1 MRPAA
6 MGRPARGQSKG
17 ASIALPGSES
27 KERRS
32 KSLNP
37 LSRLPRLQ
45 TFDSWIAYPNY
56 RLLWIGNFFA
66 NSGQWFQLLTIGW
79 LVRDL
84 TAGSSSSPLLVVTVG
99 GLNTL
104 PGLIVGPWGGVLG
117 DRIDRRKLIIS
128 IQIFMAAISLSFAFF
143 VLSGNVQ
150 VWHAYAYVLIS
161 GTCLSVTQPMR
172 QVLIANTVPR
182 ESLENAYAAN
192 VLTITGTRLIGPFF
206 GGIIIATLGFFWNF
220 AIEALFYI
228 SMVIVLLPMKTPYF
242 LKRRNESRQSPFAD
256 LKEAL
261 RYVWKDNRAI
271 FILIILSLIPNV
283 ILQPLMFLLPVFT
296 EEVLH
301 RGPDVGGYLLAV
313 NGFGGLVAAFLIAS
327 VGFVFKRGMVAL
339 MTVGMSAIV
348 ILLFAQAHWLALA
361 FPLVA
366 LFAFSQSTYRTAV
379 GSLIQTQVPDELR
392 ARITSFQRYGQGF
405 VVGSSLLIGW
415 LAGATSVSFALTA
428 MGVASLAFGGVF
440 LLTARHIRHLQ

>member
-1 MRPAA
+1 M
-6 MGRPARGQSKG
+6 
-17 ASIALPGSES
+17 
-27 KERRS
+27 
-32 KSLNP
+32 
-37 LSRLPRLQ
+37 PRLQ

-66 NSGQWFQLLTIGW
+66 NSAQWFQLLTVGW
-79 LVRDL
+79 LVREL
-84 TAGSSSSPLLVVTVG
+84 TAGSSSSSLLVVTVG

-104 PGLIVGPWGGVLG
+104 PGLLVGPWGGVLG
-117 DRIDRRKLIIS
+117 DRIDRRKLIIA
-128 IQIFMAAISLSFAFF
+128 IQSFMAALSLLFAFF
-143 VLSGNVQ
+143 VFSGNVQ
-150 VWHAYAYVLIS
+150 VWHTYAYVLIS

-192 VLTITGTRLIGPFF
+192 VLTITGTRLLGPLF
-206 GGIIIATLGFFWNF
+206 GGILIATLGFFWNF

-228 SMVIVLLPMKTPYF
+228 SMVIVLLPMKTPYYE
-242 LKRRNESRQSPFAD
+242 KRRHESRQSPFAD
-256 LKEAL
+256 LKEGL
-261 RYVWKDNRAI
+261 RYVWKGNRAI
-271 FILIILSLIPNV
+271 LILIVLSLIPNV

-301 RGPDVGGYLLAV
+301 KGPDVGGYLLAV

-339 MTVGMSAIV
+339 ITVGLSAIT
-348 ILLFAQAHWLALA
+348 IMFFAQAQWLALA
-361 FPLVA
+361 FPLIA
-366 LFAFSQSTYRTAV
+366 LFAFSQSTFRTAV
-379 GSLIQTQVPDELR
+379 GSLIQTLVPDELR
-392 ARITSFQRYGQGF
+392 ARITSLQRYGQGF

-428 MGVASLAFGGVF
+428 MGVASLASGVVF

>member
-1 MRPAA
+1 MRSAA
-6 MGRPARGQSKG
+6 MGHPARGQSKG
-17 ASIALPGSES
+17 AAVTLPGSES
-27 KERRS
+27 TERRS

-56 RLLWIGNFFA
+56 RLLWVGNFFA
-66 NSGQWFQLLTIGW
+66 NSGQWLQLLTIGW

-84 TAGSSSSPLLVVTVG
+84 TAGSSSSSLLVVTVG

-128 IQIFMAAISLSFAFF
+128 IQIFMAAFSLSFAFF
-143 VLSGNVQ
+143 VLSGHVQ
-150 VWHAYAYVLIS
+150 VWHAYVYVLIS

-256 LKEAL
+256 LKDGL

-296 EEVLH
+296 EEILH

-327 VGFVFKRGMVAL
+327 MGFVFNRGLVVL
-339 MTVGMSAIV
+339 MTVGTSAIL
-348 ILLFAQAHWLALA
+348 ILIFAQAQWLALA
-361 FPLVA
+361 FPVVA
-366 LFAFSQSTYRTAV
+366 LFAFSQSAFRTAS
-379 GSLIQTQVPDELR
+379 GSLIQTIVPDELR
-392 ARITSFQRYGQGF
+392 GRITSLQSYGRGF
-405 VVGSSLLIGW
+405 LVGSSLLIGW

-428 MGVASLAFGGVF
+428 MGLASLAFGGVF